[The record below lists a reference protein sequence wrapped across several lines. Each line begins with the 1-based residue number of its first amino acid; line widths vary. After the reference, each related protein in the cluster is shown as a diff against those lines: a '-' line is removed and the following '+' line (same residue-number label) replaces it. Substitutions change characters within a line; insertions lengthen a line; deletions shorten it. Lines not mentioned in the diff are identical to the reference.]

1 MASHKEY
8 IEDNVKQ
15 PLVPSTLSPSL
26 LEIIQENTE
35 VLCIPSTNLAN
46 SRSTEVRVFTFT
58 VFFFIGE
65 RRCVGA

>member
-8 IEDNVKQ
+8 IEDSVKQ

-26 LEIIQENTE
+26 SEIIQENTE
-35 VLCIPSTNLAN
+35 VLCIRSTNLAN
-46 SRSTEVRVFTFT
+46 SRSTEITVFTFT
-58 VFFFIGE
+58 FFFIGE